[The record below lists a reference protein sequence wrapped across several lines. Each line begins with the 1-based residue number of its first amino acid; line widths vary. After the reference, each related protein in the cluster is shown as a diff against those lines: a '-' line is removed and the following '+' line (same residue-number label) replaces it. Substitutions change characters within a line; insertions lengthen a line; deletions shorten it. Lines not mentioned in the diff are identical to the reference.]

1 MNETLGRTTTATKST
16 DDVCVGGASS
26 ESDRLR
32 KKEEEI
38 VFLKTVVQSID
49 VLKLLLNDY
58 GGSIDSLK
66 LELKKKN
73 LNIEQLQF
81 RLHRPK
87 LDSSVDLKEHKLFVP
102 GHDKE
107 VLDQLLRDNVRLRT
121 VLNSNYS
128 SEEVAEAKKTIAALR
143 KRIAELSFEVRTKD
157 KELTEY
163 LSATNSSDSEKDV
176 AIRKLTSELNECY
189 GQRSYADDV
198 CRTLCREIKRMRSK
212 IDDLVT
218 GKIDVAREPRDYERR
233 EKDVGEQRNCGSLSS
248 EDRCKVLEE
257 QVSSL
262 ARENAELSKQL
273 KEVIS
278 INTRWQR
285 YSDQR
290 EAHVIKL
297 TGEIQSLSA
306 RNEMLERDCREL
318 RMGLDKKCRELD
330 DLRFAKTN
338 ESAAVGEVSYEE
350 EEEEEEPLRCPR
362 CFKAYTVMEHAS
374 LMQHVFDCGGGH
386 DKDFDVFY

>member
-1 MNETLGRTTTATKST
+1 
-16 DDVCVGGASS
+16 
-26 ESDRLR
+26 
-32 KKEEEI
+32 
-38 VFLKTVVQSID
+38 
-49 VLKLLLNDY
+49 
-58 GGSIDSLK
+58 
-66 LELKKKN
+66 
-73 LNIEQLQF
+73 
-81 RLHRPK
+81 LHTNK
-87 LDSSVDLKEHKLFVP
+87 LDSHEVFVP

-107 VLDQLLRDNVRLRT
+107 VLDQLLRENVRLRT

-143 KRIAELSFEVRTKD
+143 IRIAELSFEVRTKD
-157 KELTEY
+157 KELIEY

-176 AIRKLTSELNECY
+176 AIRKLTSELKECY

-198 CRTLCREIKRMRSK
+198 HRTLCREIERMSSK

-218 GKIDVAREPRDYERR
+218 CKIDVAREPRNYERI
-233 EKDVGEQRNCGSLSS
+233 EKDVGEQRSVGSLSS
-248 EDRCKVLEE
+248 EDRCKALEE

-262 ARENAELSKQL
+262 ARENAELSKQV

-278 INTRWQR
+278 MNTRWQR

-318 RMGLDKKCRELD
+318 RVGLDKKCRELD
-330 DLRFAKTN
+330 DMRFAKTN
-338 ESAAVGEVSYEE
+338 ESSVVGKVSYEK
-350 EEEEEEPLRCPR
+350 EEEEEEPLKCP
-362 CFKAYTVMEHAS
+362 
-374 LMQHVFDCGGGH
+374 
-386 DKDFDVFY
+386 

>member
-1 MNETLGRTTTATKST
+1 MNETLDRTTTATKST

-32 KKEEEI
+32 KKEEKI
-38 VFLKTVVQSID
+38 VSLKTVVQSID

-73 LNIEQLQF
+73 LSIEHLQF
-81 RLHRPK
+81 RLHRNK
-87 LDSSVDLKEHKLFVP
+87 LDSSVDLKEHEVFVP

-107 VLDQLLRDNVRLRT
+107 VLDQLLRDNVRFRT

-176 AIRKLTSELNECY
+176 AIRKLTSELKECY
-189 GQRSYADDV
+189 GQRSYVDDV
-198 CRTLCREIKRMRSK
+198 RRTLCREIERMRSK

-218 GKIDVAREPRDYERR
+218 AKIDVAREPRDYERR
-233 EKDVGEQRNCGSLSS
+233 EKDVGEQRNCGSLSP

-278 INTRWQR
+278 MNTRWQR

-290 EAHVIKL
+290 EANVIKL

-330 DLRFAKTN
+330 DLRII
-338 ESAAVGEVSYEE
+338 
-350 EEEEEEPLRCPR
+350 PR
-362 CFKAYTVMEHAS
+362 
-374 LMQHVFDCGGGH
+374 QDC
-386 DKDFDVFY
+386 

>member
-26 ESDRLR
+26 ESDLLR

-38 VFLKTVVQSID
+38 VSLKTVVQSMD

-66 LELKKKN
+66 LELKKN
-73 LNIEQLQF
+73 LSIEHLQF
-81 RLHRPK
+81 RLHRNK
-87 LDSSVDLKEHKLFVP
+87 LDSSVDLKEHEVFVP

-107 VLDQLLRDNVRLRT
+107 VLDQLLRENVRLRT

-143 KRIAELSFEVRTKD
+143 IRIAELSFEVRTKD

-163 LSATNSSDSEKDV
+163 LSATNSFDSKKDV
-176 AIRKLTSELNECY
+176 AIRKLTSELKECY
-189 GQRSYADDV
+189 GQRNYADDV
-198 CRTLCREIKRMRSK
+198 RRTLCREIELMRSK

-233 EKDVGEQRNCGSLSS
+233 EKDVGEQRNVGSLSS

-262 ARENAELSKQL
+262 ARKTPNF
-273 KEVIS
+273 
-278 INTRWQR
+278 
-285 YSDQR
+285 
-290 EAHVIKL
+290 
-297 TGEIQSLSA
+297 
-306 RNEMLERDCREL
+306 RN
-318 RMGLDKKCRELD
+318 
-330 DLRFAKTN
+330 
-338 ESAAVGEVSYEE
+338 S
-350 EEEEEEPLRCPR
+350 
-362 CFKAYTVMEHAS
+362 
-374 LMQHVFDCGGGH
+374 
-386 DKDFDVFY
+386 